1 MFRIETPEGLL
12 DRITLQ
18 LPSGATISTLLDA
31 LELVHDPESML
42 LAVNRR
48 VVHEDREL
56 QEGDEIRL
64 MPAIEGGASI
74 ERLWRSA
81 EWAAQ

>member
-12 DRITLQ
+12 DRVTLE
-18 LPSGATISTLLDA
+18 LPSGATVSALLDA

-56 QEGDEIRL
+56 MEGDEVRL

-74 ERLWRSA
+74 ERLWRTA
-81 EWAAQ
+81 ELGPQ